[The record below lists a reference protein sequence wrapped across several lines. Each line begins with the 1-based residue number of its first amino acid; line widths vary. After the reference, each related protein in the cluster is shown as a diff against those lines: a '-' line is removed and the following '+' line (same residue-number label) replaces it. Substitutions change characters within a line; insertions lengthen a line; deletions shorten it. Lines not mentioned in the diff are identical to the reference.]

1 MKINNKIL
9 VSLLIVLIA
18 AISLSAVSAAEDVD
32 TNAVSAPAEVEALE
46 ISSIDMSGVISEP
59 AAPATNNTVW
69 NVNSTATAADVQKI
83 IDNSKSGD
91 TINFTKDAVYNWHS
105 ANKSEVLNAITIP
118 HALIIEGNNATI
130 DCDNGFTADSKLTSI
145 DGTTFQNINFNINQ
159 KNKIN
164 GRGIELININNV
176 KIINCSFENGHS
188 GIYTGTCSNITVIG
202 CSFMGTTD
210 IKTIGKKEKGTKGIN
225 IMGGSNHILIN
236 NYFGKD
242 LLDGVSIASG
252 AQNNF
257 QFINNTFV
265 NNWYG
270 VFYGGGVRGVVVEGN
285 TFINNKIY
293 DLGLV
298 KAAGETKINNNT
310 FISGYYSVKVDENTT
325 LSGTCT
331 PIYIEQGNTAHGA
344 PSTIETITIT
354 NNIFEAYNDTN
365 PYTIDAV
372 YVQSKGG
379 PLLPIGTIT
388 VTNNTY
394 EEGITP
400 VTFMDNSWKGENNTY
415 IIGPA
420 TLDTLVKA
428 PTTAITVGDS
438 ITMQL
443 ATKNGITIPNAKVTI
458 NAKNGNM
465 NKTIE
470 TTTDAFGLFTVEG
483 LGNGNWTLDIAYAGT
498 TTSTN
503 GYLYGASKTTIKAT
517 VAGKTALTIKN
528 TTIIKGGKLIYTLTD
543 ANGKPIENVTVTL
556 NINGRD
562 YTKITNEN
570 GTVSMGI
577 NLQPKD
583 YLVTATCKVGNDTI
597 TSKDVI
603 TVTSNIITKDITL
616 YYKNGTSFEATI
628 LDANGK
634 AVGKGINV
642 TFNINGVFYTRTTD
656 ENGTAKL
663 GIKLLPKDYIITTI
677 YGGIQI
683 SNKVTVLPTLITSDL
698 NMTYGQNKT
707 FVAKTLDGQGKAL
720 ANQNVTFN
728 INGVFYNKV
737 TNETGEAALT
747 IRLMAGEYIIT
758 SIWDEYQV
766 GNNVTVLKA

>member
-59 AAPATNNTVW
+59 AAPAANNTVW

-310 FISGYYSVKVDENTT
+310 FISGYYSVK
-325 LSGTCT
+325 
-331 PIYIEQGNTAHGA
+331 
-344 PSTIETITIT
+344 
-354 NNIFEAYNDTN
+354 
-365 PYTIDAV
+365 
-372 YVQSKGG
+372 
-379 PLLPIGTIT
+379 
-388 VTNNTY
+388 
-394 EEGITP
+394 
-400 VTFMDNSWKGENNTY
+400 
-415 IIGPA
+415 
-420 TLDTLVKA
+420 
-428 PTTAITVGDS
+428 
-438 ITMQL
+438 
-443 ATKNGITIPNAKVTI
+443 
-458 NAKNGNM
+458 
-465 NKTIE
+465 
-470 TTTDAFGLFTVEG
+470 
-483 LGNGNWTLDIAYAGT
+483 
-498 TTSTN
+498 
-503 GYLYGASKTTIKAT
+503 
-517 VAGKTALTIKN
+517 
-528 TTIIKGGKLIYTLTD
+528 
-543 ANGKPIENVTVTL
+543 
-556 NINGRD
+556 
-562 YTKITNEN
+562 
-570 GTVSMGI
+570 
-577 NLQPKD
+577 
-583 YLVTATCKVGNDTI
+583 
-597 TSKDVI
+597 
-603 TVTSNIITKDITL
+603 
-616 YYKNGTSFEATI
+616 
-628 LDANGK
+628 
-634 AVGKGINV
+634 
-642 TFNINGVFYTRTTD
+642 
-656 ENGTAKL
+656 
-663 GIKLLPKDYIITTI
+663 
-677 YGGIQI
+677 
-683 SNKVTVLPTLITSDL
+683 
-698 NMTYGQNKT
+698 
-707 FVAKTLDGQGKAL
+707 
-720 ANQNVTFN
+720 
-728 INGVFYNKV
+728 
-737 TNETGEAALT
+737 
-747 IRLMAGEYIIT
+747 
-758 SIWDEYQV
+758 
-766 GNNVTVLKA
+766 

>member
-59 AAPATNNTVW
+59 AAPAANNTVW

-458 NAKNGNM
+458 TAKNGNM

-470 TTTDAFGLFTVEG
+470 ATTDAFGLFTVEG

-517 VAGKTALTIKN
+517 VAGKTTLTIKN

-663 GIKLLPKDYIITTI
+663 DIKLLPKDYIITTI

>member
-59 AAPATNNTVW
+59 AAPAANNTVW

-458 NAKNGNM
+458 TAKNGNM

-470 TTTDAFGLFTVEG
+470 ATTDAFGLFTVEG

-517 VAGKTALTIKN
+517 VAGKTTLTIKN
-528 TTIIKGGKLIYTLTD
+528 TTIIKGGKLYLH
-543 ANGKPIENVTVTL
+543 L
-556 NINGRD
+556 N
-562 YTKITNEN
+562 
-570 GTVSMGI
+570 
-577 NLQPKD
+577 
-583 YLVTATCKVGNDTI
+583 
-597 TSKDVI
+597 
-603 TVTSNIITKDITL
+603 
-616 YYKNGTSFEATI
+616 
-628 LDANGK
+628 
-634 AVGKGINV
+634 
-642 TFNINGVFYTRTTD
+642 
-656 ENGTAKL
+656 
-663 GIKLLPKDYIITTI
+663 
-677 YGGIQI
+677 
-683 SNKVTVLPTLITSDL
+683 
-698 NMTYGQNKT
+698 
-707 FVAKTLDGQGKAL
+707 
-720 ANQNVTFN
+720 
-728 INGVFYNKV
+728 
-737 TNETGEAALT
+737 
-747 IRLMAGEYIIT
+747 
-758 SIWDEYQV
+758 
-766 GNNVTVLKA
+766 

>member
-59 AAPATNNTVW
+59 AAPAANNTVW

-458 NAKNGNM
+458 TAKNGNM

-470 TTTDAFGLFTVEG
+470 ATTDAFGLFTVEG

-517 VAGKTALTIKN
+517 VAGKTTLTIKN

-656 ENGTAKL
+656 ENGAAKL

>member
-1 MKINNKIL
+1 MRNLVIMPAMANNRERMNL
-9 VSLLIVLIA
+9 GEY
-18 AISLSAVSAAEDVD
+18 AE
-32 TNAVSAPAEVEALE
+32 E
-46 ISSIDMSGVISEP
+46 
-59 AAPATNNTVW
+59 
-69 NVNSTATAADVQKI
+69 
-83 IDNSKSGD
+83 
-91 TINFTKDAVYNWHS
+91 
-105 ANKSEVLNAITIP
+105 
-118 HALIIEGNNATI
+118 ATI
-130 DCDNGFTADSKLTSI
+130 IMDEPVRPANHFIEANTQEATLHHLKHDCITPVFSKDNELTI
-145 DGTTFQNINFNINQ
+145 
-159 KNKIN
+159 
-164 GRGIELININNV
+164 
-176 KIINCSFENGHS
+176 
-188 GIYTGTCSNITVIG
+188 
-202 CSFMGTTD
+202 
-210 IKTIGKKEKGTKGIN
+210 
-225 IMGGSNHILIN
+225 
-236 NYFGKD
+236 
-242 LLDGVSIASG
+242 
-252 AQNNF
+252 
-257 QFINNTFV
+257 
-265 NNWYG
+265 
-270 VFYGGGVRGVVVEGN
+270 
-285 TFINNKIY
+285 
-293 DLGLV
+293 
-298 KAAGETKINNNT
+298 
-310 FISGYYSVKVDENTT
+310 
-325 LSGTCT
+325 
-331 PIYIEQGNTAHGA
+331 
-344 PSTIETITIT
+344 
-354 NNIFEAYNDTN
+354 NIFEAYNDTN

-458 NAKNGNM
+458 TAKNGNM

-470 TTTDAFGLFTVEG
+470 ATTDAFGLFTVEG

-517 VAGKTALTIKN
+517 VAGKTTLTIKN

>member
-59 AAPATNNTVW
+59 AAPAANNTVW

-458 NAKNGNM
+458 TAKNGNM

-656 ENGTAKL
+656 ENSTAKL

>member
-59 AAPATNNTVW
+59 AAPAANNTVW

-458 NAKNGNM
+458 TAKNGNM

-470 TTTDAFGLFTVEG
+470 ATTDAFGLFTVEG

-517 VAGKTALTIKN
+517 VAGKTTLTIKN

-642 TFNINGVFYTRTTD
+642 TFNINGVFYT
-656 ENGTAKL
+656 
-663 GIKLLPKDYIITTI
+663 
-677 YGGIQI
+677 
-683 SNKVTVLPTLITSDL
+683 
-698 NMTYGQNKT
+698 
-707 FVAKTLDGQGKAL
+707 
-720 ANQNVTFN
+720 
-728 INGVFYNKV
+728 
-737 TNETGEAALT
+737 
-747 IRLMAGEYIIT
+747 
-758 SIWDEYQV
+758 
-766 GNNVTVLKA
+766 

>member
-59 AAPATNNTVW
+59 AAPAANNTVW

-105 ANKSEVLNAITIP
+105 ANKSEVLNTITIP

-458 NAKNGNM
+458 TAKNGNM

-470 TTTDAFGLFTVEG
+470 ATTDAFGLFTVEG

-616 YYKNGTSFEATI
+616 YYKNGASFEATI

-663 GIKLLPKDYIITTI
+663 YTAMKNR
-677 YGGIQI
+677 Q
-683 SNKVTVLPTLITSDL
+683 
-698 NMTYGQNKT
+698 
-707 FVAKTLDGQGKAL
+707 
-720 ANQNVTFN
+720 
-728 INGVFYNKV
+728 
-737 TNETGEAALT
+737 
-747 IRLMAGEYIIT
+747 
-758 SIWDEYQV
+758 
-766 GNNVTVLKA
+766 

>member
-59 AAPATNNTVW
+59 AAPAANNTVW

-458 NAKNGNM
+458 TAKNGNM

-470 TTTDAFGLFTVEG
+470 ATTDAFGLFTVEG

-517 VAGKTALTIKN
+517 VAGKTTLTIKN

-583 YLVTATCKVGNDTI
+583 YLVTATCK
-597 TSKDVI
+597 SWK
-603 TVTSNIITKDITL
+603 
-616 YYKNGTSFEATI
+616 
-628 LDANGK
+628 
-634 AVGKGINV
+634 
-642 TFNINGVFYTRTTD
+642 
-656 ENGTAKL
+656 
-663 GIKLLPKDYIITTI
+663 
-677 YGGIQI
+677 
-683 SNKVTVLPTLITSDL
+683 
-698 NMTYGQNKT
+698 
-707 FVAKTLDGQGKAL
+707 
-720 ANQNVTFN
+720 
-728 INGVFYNKV
+728 
-737 TNETGEAALT
+737 
-747 IRLMAGEYIIT
+747 
-758 SIWDEYQV
+758 
-766 GNNVTVLKA
+766 